1 MPIDEVESRTSQA
14 GSPTSSTSTLHGR
27 RNPIASPRT
36 TIASLQAQPNDGTLY
51 GRVTTA
57 PVSQGETTSYT
68 EGQRSRTYESFW
80 REQSQRSSQTPTNI
94 VSAGSRHPS
103 LAPPADIT
111 SAARYVPHPRR
122 SETPR
127 FTKPPALVGQSTSD
141 MSQSTQLSMA
151 AHTPT
156 PRTPNRN
163 SHPVDM
169 MLQTTNHKSLQE
181 RDAIETLL
189 FMSSPGN
196 SNSLGHNFPPSGQMS
211 QQPSPLRAEFG
222 APLRDA
228 TGRNVEFTGVSSHVA
243 SEAGS
248 TTPLARKRDHRSTGL
263 ARSGDDMY
271 DVMLDG
277 LPDSDSSDDEI
288 EIPITP
294 RRLAASR
301 M

>member
-1 MPIDEVESRTSQA
+1 LPIEEVESRTSQA
-14 GSPTSSTSTLHGR
+14 GSPTSSTSTFHGR
-27 RNPIASPRT
+27 RNLITSPRSA
-36 TIASLQAQPNDGTLY
+36 IASLQAQPHDGALY
-51 GRVTTA
+51 GHVTAA
-57 PVSQGETTSYT
+57 PVSQSETTSYA

-80 REQSQRSSQTPTNI
+80 REQSQRSSQTPANI
-94 VSAGSRHPS
+94 ASAGSRHPS
-103 LAPPADIT
+103 LAPSADIT
-111 SAARYVPHPRR
+111 SAARFAPHPRR
-122 SETPR
+122 SEIPR
-127 FTKPPALVGQSTSD
+127 FTKPPALVGQSSSD
-141 MSQSTQLSMA
+141 MSQNTQHSVG

-196 SNSLGHNFPPSGQMS
+196 SNNMGHNFPPSGQMS

-222 APLRDA
+222 ASLHGA
-228 TGRNVEFTGVSSHVA
+228 TGRSVEFTGIASHVV

-248 TTPLARKRDHRSTGL
+248 TTPVARRRDRHGTGL
-263 ARSGDDMY
+263 GGPGDDVY

-288 EIPITP
+288 EIPVTP

>member
-1 MPIDEVESRTSQA
+1 MESRTSQA
-14 GSPTSSTSTLHGR
+14 GSPTSSTSTLQGR
-27 RNPIASPRT
+27 RHAIASPRSA
-36 TIASLQAQPNDGTLY
+36 IACLQGQPRDSTLY
-51 GRVTTA
+51 GNVTTA
-57 PVSQGETTSYT
+57 PALQSDTISYT

-80 REQSQRSSQTPTNI
+80 REQNQRSSQTPVNLTS
-94 VSAGSRHPS
+94 SASTHPS

-111 SAARYVPHPRR
+111 SAARYASNPRR

-127 FTKPPALVGQSTSD
+127 FTKPPTLIGQSTSD
-141 MSQSTQLSMA
+141 LSLNTQHSVGT
-151 AHTPT
+151 HTPT

-163 SHPVDM
+163 INPVDA
-169 MLQTTNHKSLQE
+169 MLQTANQKSLQE
-181 RDAIETLL
+181 RDAIETLI

-196 SNSLGHNFPPSGQMS
+196 SNSLGHNFPPSEQMS

-222 APLRDA
+222 APLRDGA
-228 TGRNVEFTGVSSHVA
+228 MQNVDFTSVPPNVP

-248 TTPLARKRDHRSTGL
+248 TTPSARKQNHHITRLVRP
-263 ARSGDDMY
+263 GDDFY

-277 LPDSDSSDDEI
+277 MPDTDSSDDEI

-301 M
+301 I

>member
-1 MPIDEVESRTSQA
+1 
-14 GSPTSSTSTLHGR
+14 
-27 RNPIASPRT
+27 
-36 TIASLQAQPNDGTLY
+36 
-51 GRVTTA
+51 
-57 PVSQGETTSYT
+57 
-68 EGQRSRTYESFW
+68 
-80 REQSQRSSQTPTNI
+80 
-94 VSAGSRHPS
+94 
-103 LAPPADIT
+103 
-111 SAARYVPHPRR
+111 
-122 SETPR
+122 
-127 FTKPPALVGQSTSD
+127 

>member
-1 MPIDEVESRTSQA
+1 M
-14 GSPTSSTSTLHGR
+14 G
-27 RNPIASPRT
+27 
-36 TIASLQAQPNDGTLY
+36 
-51 GRVTTA
+51 
-57 PVSQGETTSYT
+57 
-68 EGQRSRTYESFW
+68 
-80 REQSQRSSQTPTNI
+80 
-94 VSAGSRHPS
+94 
-103 LAPPADIT
+103 
-111 SAARYVPHPRR
+111 
-122 SETPR
+122 
-127 FTKPPALVGQSTSD
+127 
-141 MSQSTQLSMA
+141 

-196 SNSLGHNFPPSGQMS
+196 SNNMGHNFPPSGQMS

-222 APLRDA
+222 APLHGA
-228 TGRNVEFTGVSSHVA
+228 TGRSVEFTGIVSHVV

-248 TTPLARKRDHRSTGL
+248 TTPVARRRDRHGTGL
-263 ARSGDDMY
+263 GRPGDDVY